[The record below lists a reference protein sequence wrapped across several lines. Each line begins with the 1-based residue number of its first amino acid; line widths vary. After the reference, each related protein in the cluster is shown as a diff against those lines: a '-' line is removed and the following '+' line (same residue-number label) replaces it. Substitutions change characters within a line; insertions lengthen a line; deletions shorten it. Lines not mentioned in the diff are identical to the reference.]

1 MECHVS
7 FSVLSDEAAFEE
19 YSFKIWDERH
29 YLKANYYWFSDL
41 DQVTFVY
48 CLRVTGEG
56 RRKLLKYIESSL
68 VSI

>member
-1 MECHVS
+1 MS
-7 FSVLSDEAAFEE
+7 AFQFSVMKQTDAFEE
-19 YSFKIWDERH
+19 HSFRIRDERH

-48 CLRVTGEG
+48 CLRVTEG
-56 RRKLLKYIESSL
+56 RRKLLKYIESLL